1 MLTREAQ
8 LLIIYL
14 FKNCVFIRQQAAR
27 LQVRANNEA
36 EFKHF
41 LVGVELAHGRSVAS
55 NYLII

>member
-27 LQVRANNEA
+27 LQVIANNGT
-36 EFKHF
+36 HF
-41 LVGVELAHGRSVAS
+41 L
-55 NYLII
+55 